1 MGLRTKFNLVFILA
15 FGIGMGL
22 AAFLLYQTVQKNARD
37 EVRQNAEI
45 MMESALATRDY
56 TVRHI
61 RPLLELQMKR
71 QFLPHSIPS
80 YAAQQ
85 NFAALTAKYP
95 EFTYKEA
102 ALNPTNPKDRATDWE
117 ADIINEFRNNPERQE
132 IIVERQTA
140 LGPALSFAHPIQIK
154 NEGCLECHST
164 PANAPATMRAL
175 YGDANGFGWQLN
187 EVIGAQVVTVPMSL
201 PLQRARETFITFMAI
216 QGAVF
221 LVILI
226 ILNILLHVVV
236 IKPVVRISDMAS
248 RVSLGEEEV
257 PEYVKPGKDE
267 IASLSASFNRMRR
280 SLENAMKMLGE

>member
-22 AAFLLYQTVQKNARD
+22 AAYLLYQTVQKNARD

-45 MMESALATRDY
+45 MMQGAQATREY
-56 TVRHI
+56 TVKQI

-71 QFLPHSIPS
+71 QFIPNSVPS

-85 NFAALTAKYP
+85 NFAALTQQYP

-102 ALNPTNPKDRATDWE
+102 TLNPTNPKDRATDWE
-117 ADIINEFRNNPERQE
+117 ADIINEFRNNSERKE
-132 IIVERQTA
+132 LVVERQTA

-154 NEGCLECHST
+154 NEGCLECHSI
-164 PANAPATMRAL
+164 PANAPATMRAV
-175 YGDANGFGWQLN
+175 YGDSNGYGWKLN
-187 EVIGAQVVTVPMSL
+187 EVVGAQVVTVPMSL
-201 PLQRARETFITFMAI
+201 PLQRAKETFITFMAI

-236 IKPVVRISDMAS
+236 IKPVVKISDMAS